1 MADENFEALQAIAEN
16 DNAKSS
22 NDKSYPFFLD
32 AAEKI
37 PFELQGFV
45 ADYKRKINY
54 ELTPDN
60 LLWAVGEEVSN
71 FEIRK
76 GLIMP
81 VLKMRLEENQA
92 PVYVFANQVGS
103 NYPHLDNF
111 LDQRVKIAITNFM
124 DCNTQDNEGNEEYIA
139 LGSIQQAEFVVNGVL
154 YQQFLQDP
162 DAVKSKD
169 RIGTITQVIDTSDF
183 EFIAFDY
190 QGVQLGMLAKNF
202 YYQTFTHP
210 LSEVAYIGMKFSF
223 RITDIKKVNYEDQNG
238 IKEHAEKGQVVPKGL
253 MYQVMTTRL
262 PYLTS
267 PDDKVKSLYERGA
280 DFRGNIVRYHSI
292 KGIIV
297 EIAPGWWIK
306 GIVSPNSKFQPSAA
320 DAKANTPVIVRLQH
334 INLKKRTG
342 RALVIRFPKGVART
356 ADPHNQ

>member
-103 NYPHLDNF
+103 NYPHLDSF
-111 LDQRVKIAITNFM
+111 K
-124 DCNTQDNEGNEEYIA
+124 
-139 LGSIQQAEFVVNGVL
+139 
-154 YQQFLQDP
+154 
-162 DAVKSKD
+162 
-169 RIGTITQVIDTSDF
+169 
-183 EFIAFDY
+183 
-190 QGVQLGMLAKNF
+190 AKN
-202 YYQTFTHP
+202 
-210 LSEVAYIGMKFSF
+210 
-223 RITDIKKVNYEDQNG
+223 
-238 IKEHAEKGQVVPKGL
+238 
-253 MYQVMTTRL
+253 
-262 PYLTS
+262 
-267 PDDKVKSLYERGA
+267 LYERGA
-280 DFRGNIVRYHSI
+280 DFRGISL
-292 KGIIV
+292 
-297 EIAPGWWIK
+297 
-306 GIVSPNSKFQPSAA
+306 
-320 DAKANTPVIVRLQH
+320 DTTP
-334 INLKKRTG
+334 LKELLLK
-342 RALVIRFPKGVART
+342 LSLDVLFKS
-356 ADPHNQ
+356 